1 MTENQGRFGPH
12 LGIESLALWWRRLGA
27 GQKPGYCEQMLLS
40 WPDAPLWS
48 SEETLQ
54 NCYRSLT
61 KVRTWPPSTA
71 PARRAPDLGVSQPCS
86 VTWTCLPAFWGLLG
100 GLPRAR
106 RLCTLLLA
114 LTFLSPNTS
123 TPSTIVGTYR
133 GPRALGTRGGAQRGC
148 PEGDGGLLADAGEAR
163 ATTLPCGGRR
173 VRAASPPQHVLDTGS
188 SLVCVEARPHE
199 GQWRACLK
207 MLNLSTPVP
216 LRPLQASRLDW
227 SDAHRTARGCKTGWD
242 KLGERREGPPASGRP
257 DGHAPGAQLL
267 GAPRERAQTRPGR
280 PSVSNAG
287 RWALVQSWRIQ
298 WGVLSRS
305 RG

>member
-1 MTENQGRFGPH
+1 MAENQGRFGPH

-27 GQKPGYCEQMLLS
+27 GQKPGYCEQMLFS
-40 WPDAPLWS
+40 EPDAPLWS

-86 VTWTCLPAFWGLLG
+86 VTRTCLPAFWGLLG

-133 GPRALGTRGGAQRGC
+133 GPRALGTRGGARRGC

-207 MLNLSTPVP
+207 MLNLSTPVGLTGVTHTGQRVDVRPGGTGSVSDGRARLPQEGQTATP
-216 LRPLQASRLDW
+216 LGPRCSG
-227 SDAHRTARGCKTGWD
+227 H
-242 KLGERREGPPASGRP
+242 LGREP
-257 DGHAPGAQLL
+257 
-267 GAPRERAQTRPGR
+267 RPGR
-280 PSVSNAG
+280 VARVSPTLGGG
-287 RWALVQSWRIQ
+287 RWCSPGEFSGAF
-298 WGVLSRS
+298 
-305 RG
+305 